1 MPKFVLLLRD
11 SGTYPTVSAEEIQ
24 AIIQR
29 YHDWSEKVKTLAGNK
44 LKDREGRVM
53 KRGSVT
59 DGPYVESKEVMGGFQ
74 VIEARDYDEAV
85 RKSSDHPHLQF
96 GTIEIR
102 QVDEM

>member
-11 SGTYPTVSAEEIQ
+11 TGTYPKDSAEEIQ
-24 AIIQR
+24 KIVQR
-29 YHDWSEKVKTLAGNK
+29 YRDWSQKVQTLAGNK

-59 DGPYVESKEVMGGFQ
+59 DGPYVESKEVIGGFQ
-74 VIEARDYDEAV
+74 LIEARDYDEAV
-85 RKSSDHPHLQF
+85 RKSGDHPHLQF